1 MAPLSTRLRC
11 SGAGGAFS
19 SKMSGMPWHW
29 GRVSRVKVRHDR
41 RFLVRQYRIHRVG
54 VRVKVRVRVSTT
66 QHYTWH
72 VVMSTMVSAISSG
85 SRRAWAA

>member
-1 MAPLSTRLRC
+1 MAPLSARLRC

-29 GRVSRVKVRHDR
+29 GRVEVRHR

-54 VRVKVRVRVSTT
+54 VRVKLRVRVSTT
-66 QHYTWH
+66 YYTWH